1 MIFTLKF
8 DKPSPVY
15 KTVSYRNIANLDESS
30 FLADLN
36 NCDLVNKLQQLS
48 DINQMVEVFISST
61 KSILDQHAPILTKT
75 FPDRPSNIWYTTAL
89 TSQKQEKR
97 RLERRWI
104 KSGLESHRLEF
115 RKYCAFYA
123 KSLKSARIKKTQ
135 DTVAECERDKA
146 KLFKVC
152 RSILDLPK
160 DDIVLEGCKNDRETA
175 DAFSY
180 FFKSKTKR
188 ISSELNAEASCMEE
202 LLPAS
207 SKLTLLTKTRNV
219 PRLSCFQPLTVDQ
232 VEKLI
237 LTSKNKSCSLDLIP
251 TRVIKKYPSHFAPI
265 IHVIVNCSLETGKVP
280 TSFKNAIVFP
290 SLKKFDLDPS
300 DPASYR
306 PVSNLP
312 YLSKLL
318 ERAVYEQLEQHL
330 SDHSLLPDSQSAY
343 RKMHSTET
351 SLLKVNNDIL
361 SALNE
366 GKSTLLVTLDISAA
380 FDTVNHEM
388 LLERYADLFGLDE
401 TVLSWFTSYLSSR
414 TQAVQVGKQQS
425 EFFKMECGFPQGS
438 TLGGPKYDMFSTPLY
453 ELTDA
458 HEIPHQ
464 GYADDSNMYIS
475 FDMKNVD
482 ETSACIIKME
492 NCLSDISRWMLM
504 NKLKLNGSK
513 TEAIIFHPPR
523 TVVNPGQISIK
534 IGNDSIDLSHE
545 IKSLGVT
552 LDSKMK
558 LAKHVNLTCRSAFFH
573 LRRISK
579 VRKQLNKNI
588 TETLV
593 NSFITSRL
601 DYCNSLLCA
610 LPNKIIQKLQY
621 VQNGAAKLILLKRK
635 RDHVTPLLK
644 ELHWLPIKYRTQFKV
659 LVLTWKIMNDSAP
672 KNISGLITE
681 YKPSMN
687 LRSCNERFLLRSSIA
702 KNSSGHRAFKN
713 ISPFLWNSI
722 PSAVRKSKTVAEFK
736 SKLKHHFFIEHF
748 GS

>member
-1 MIFTLKF
+1 
-8 DKPSPVY
+8 
-15 KTVSYRNIANLDESS
+15 
-30 FLADLN
+30 
-36 NCDLVNKLQQLS
+36 
-48 DINQMVEVFISST
+48 
-61 KSILDQHAPILTKT
+61 
-75 FPDRPSNIWYTTAL
+75 
-89 TSQKQEKR
+89 
-97 RLERRWI
+97 
-104 KSGLESHRLEF
+104 
-115 RKYCAFYA
+115 
-123 KSLKSARIKKTQ
+123 
-135 DTVAECERDKA
+135 
-146 KLFKVC
+146 
-152 RSILDLPK
+152 
-160 DDIVLEGCKNDRETA
+160 
-175 DAFSY
+175 
-180 FFKSKTKR
+180 
-188 ISSELNAEASCMEE
+188 
-202 LLPAS
+202 
-207 SKLTLLTKTRNV
+207 
-219 PRLSCFQPLTVDQ
+219 
-232 VEKLI
+232 
-237 LTSKNKSCSLDLIP
+237 
-251 TRVIKKYPSHFAPI
+251 
-265 IHVIVNCSLETGKVP
+265 
-280 TSFKNAIVFP
+280 
-290 SLKKFDLDPS
+290 
-300 DPASYR
+300 
-306 PVSNLP
+306 
-312 YLSKLL
+312 
-318 ERAVYEQLEQHL
+318 
-330 SDHSLLPDSQSAY
+330 
-343 RKMHSTET
+343 
-351 SLLKVNNDIL
+351 
-361 SALNE
+361 
-366 GKSTLLVTLDISAA
+366 
-380 FDTVNHEM
+380 
-388 LLERYADLFGLDE
+388 
-401 TVLSWFTSYLSSR
+401 
-414 TQAVQVGKQQS
+414 
-425 EFFKMECGFPQGS
+425 
-438 TLGGPKYDMFSTPLY
+438 
-453 ELTDA
+453 
-458 HEIPHQ
+458 
-464 GYADDSNMYIS
+464 
-475 FDMKNVD
+475 MKNVD